1 MLISQ
6 ALKVNSHSSALL
18 WQNAAGCLLTCSRL
32 GTSQG
37 LGMERTF
44 AGRLVST
51 LEQTSGLVPPLHE
64 LEVEQ
69 ISAAASLSVQ

>member
-1 MLISQ
+1 MF
-6 ALKVNSHSSALL
+6 VDLL
-18 WQNAAGCLLTCSRL
+18 PFGHFPGAVPKL
-32 GTSQG
+32 GV
-37 LGMERTF
+37 ERTF

-69 ISAAASLSVQ
+69 ISAAASLSVQGDSLLAE